1 MAGRV
6 RALYTGSM
14 ITEIGHFALIL
25 AFGVA
30 IVQTFVPLI
39 GAYKRWPAWMAVAE
53 PAAGAQ
59 FALTA
64 LAFGALMYAVV
75 VSDFSLSLVV
85 ANSHSAKPMLYKI
98 SGTWGNHEGSMLL
111 WVLIVTLFGA
121 MAAWFGGN
129 LPPTLR
135 ARVLSVQ
142 SAIAVAFFAF
152 IIFTSNPFTRLAT
165 PPFDG
170 QDLNPLLQDP
180 GLAFHP
186 PFLYLGYVGLS
197 MAFSFAVAALIEG
210 RVDAAWGRW
219 VRPWTLAAWVF
230 LTIGIALGS
239 WWAYYELGWGGFW
252 FWDPV
257 ENASFMPWLLAAAL
271 LHSAIVV
278 EKRESL
284 KSWTILL
291 AILAFG
297 FSLIGTFIVR
307 SGLLTSVHA
316 FANDPE
322 RGVFILII
330 LGFFMGGALILFT
343 LRAGV
348 MEAKGVFGVVSRE
361 SALLVNNLLLA
372 VACFVVF
379 VGTMWPL
386 VAEMFFDRKLSVGPP
401 FFNAAFTPFMIML
414 GLFMPIGSVMPWKRA
429 SLWKAVYPLRYVFV
443 LAIAVGGLTFAIQTG
458 RSMIGPVGLF
468 LGAWIIMGV
477 VVELIQ
483 RTGRGPDRLGRL
495 MRLPRADWGKATAHA
510 GLGVTM
516 AGIAGL
522 TAWTQDDIRVAQINQ
537 SWDVGHYTLTL
548 NNVEEIRGPNY
559 LSTMGSLTLAQDGK
573 FVANLSPEK
582 RFYPVAQMP
591 TTEAGIDYNLI
602 RDVYVVIG
610 DQQNNGGW
618 TIRTYIKPMTNWI
631 WIGSALMALGGLLS
645 LTDRRFRVAAGARKT
660 PQPVPAE

>member
-1 MAGRV
+1 
-6 RALYTGSM
+6 M
-14 ITEIGHFALIL
+14 ITELGHFSLIL

-30 IVQTFVPLI
+30 IIQMVVPMI
-39 GAYKRWPAWMAVAE
+39 GAHRRLPGWMAVAE

-64 LAFGALMYAVV
+64 LAFGALMWAFIT
-75 VSDFSLSLVV
+75 SDFSLRLVV

-121 MAAWFGGN
+121 MAAWFGGG

-142 SAIAVAFFAF
+142 AAIAVAFFAF
-152 IIFTSNPFTRLAT
+152 ILFTSNPFLRLAT

-170 QDLNPLLQDP
+170 RDLNPLLQDP

-197 MAFSFAVAALIEG
+197 MSFSFAVAALIEG
-210 RVDAAWGRW
+210 RIDAAWGRW
-219 VRPWTLAAWVF
+219 VRPWTLAAWIF

-322 RGVFILII
+322 RGVFILAIMA
-330 LGFFMGGALILFT
+330 LFMGGALVLFA
-343 LRAGV
+343 LRAGA
-348 MEAKGVFGVVSRE
+348 MEAKGVFGLVSRE
-361 SALLVNNLLLA
+361 SALVVNNLLLA

-386 VAEMFFDRKLSVGPP
+386 LAEMFFDRKLSVGPP
-401 FFNAAFTPFMIML
+401 FFNAAFTPFMVAL
-414 GLFMPIGSVMPWKRA
+414 GLIMPIGSVMPWKRA
-429 SLWKAVYPLRYVFV
+429 SIGRALWPLRYVFV
-443 LAIAVGGLTFAIQTG
+443 LALAVAGLAFALQTG
-458 RSMIGPVGLF
+458 RSMLGPMGLF
-468 LGAWIIMGV
+468 LAAWLIMGTG
-477 VVELIQ
+477 VELAL
-483 RTGRGPDRLGRL
+483 RTGRGAHRLKRL
-495 MRLPRADWGKATAHA
+495 RRLPRADWGKATAHA
-510 GLGVTM
+510 GLGVTI
-516 AGIAGL
+516 AGVAGL
-522 TAWTQDDIRVAQINQ
+522 TAWSMDDLRVAQIDEPF
-537 SWDVGHYTLTL
+537 DVGSYTLTL
-548 NNVEEIRGPNY
+548 TAVDEVRGPNY
-559 LSTMGSLTLAQDGK
+559 LSTMGQVTLARNGREIAQ
-573 FVANLSPEK
+573 LRPEK

-591 TTEAGIDYNLI
+591 TTEAAIDYNLA

-610 DQQNNGGW
+610 DKQDGGGW
-618 TIRTYIKPMTNWI
+618 AVRTYIKPLTNWI
-631 WIGSALMALGGLLS
+631 WIGCAMMALGGLLS
-645 LTDRRFRVAAGARKT
+645 LTDRRFRVAAGARKS
-660 PQPVPAE
+660 QAVPAE

>member
-1 MAGRV
+1 
-6 RALYTGSM
+6 M
-14 ITEIGHFALIL
+14 ITELGHFALIL
-25 AFGVA
+25 AFLVA
-30 IVQTFVPLI
+30 IVQMVVPMI
-39 GAYKRWPAWMAVAE
+39 GAQKRWGSWMAVAE
-53 PAAGAQ
+53 PAANAQ
-59 FALTA
+59 FALT
-64 LAFGALMYAVV
+64 LVSFGALMYAFI
-75 VSDFSLSLVV
+75 VSDFSLQLVV

-129 LPPTLR
+129 LPPGLK

-142 SAIAVAFFAF
+142 SAIGVAFFAF
-152 IIFTSNPFTRLAT
+152 ILFTSNPFIRLET

-278 EKRESL
+278 EKREAL

-322 RGVFILII
+322 RGIWILLIM
-330 LGFFMGGALILFT
+330 GFFMGGALVLFSI
-343 LRAGV
+343 RAGV
-348 MEAKGVFGVVSRE
+348 MEAKGVFSLASRE
-361 SALLVNNLLLA
+361 SALVMNNLLLA
-372 VACFVVF
+372 VSSFVVF

-401 FFNAAFTPFMIML
+401 FFNAAFTPFMVAL
-414 GLFMPIGSVMPWKRA
+414 GLILPVGSVLPWKRA
-429 SLWKAVYPLRYVFV
+429 RLLKAMKPLRYVFV
-443 LAIAVGGLTFAIQTG
+443 LAIAVGGLAFAMQTG
-458 RSMIGPVGLF
+458 RSLIGPIGMF
-468 LGAWIIMGV
+468 LAAWILMGV
-477 VVELIQ
+477 VMELAQ
-483 RTGRGPDRLGRL
+483 RTGRGDNRLARL
-495 MRLPRADWGKATAHA
+495 TRLPRADWGKAVAHG
-510 GLGVTM
+510 GLGITM
-516 AGIAGL
+516 AGVAGL
-522 TAWTQDDIRVAQINQ
+522 TAWTIDDIRVAQIDQ
-537 SWDVGHYTLTL
+537 PFSVGSYELTL
-548 NNVEEIRGPNY
+548 QSVEEVRGPNY
-559 LSTMGSLTLAQDGK
+559 LATRAEILLTQGGDVVAQL
-573 FVANLSPEK
+573 VPEK

-591 TTEAGIDYNLI
+591 TTEAAIDYDLA

-610 DQQNNGGW
+610 DQQSNGGW
-618 TIRTYIKPMTNWI
+618 TVRTYIKPLTNWI
-631 WIGSALMALGGLLS
+631 WIGSALMAFGGLLS
-645 LTDRRFRVAAGARKT
+645 LSDRRFRVAAGARKSSAT
-660 PQPVPAE
+660 PVPAE